1 MNRLTGRLESATVDA
16 EEEVT
21 SSFTAPLP
29 SPVAARGMPA
39 APAPAAAAPAAA
51 DPAVLA
57 FESDLEGTFA
67 NMDAYAD
74 SVTTTASP
82 SQALTRFSMAISTI
96 STQQAVMRSF
106 AEKHFEKEGSD
117 ALLFR
122 EVPKWIKYDRIS
134 GYRYRIVRA
143 ALSPSH
149 SLPPLAPPRRQGRG
163 FGGGGDA
170 HGGGHAQPAA
180 EAAAACAP
188 GRRLSHSRRPAS
200 LAHAQVT
207 SVQDPSDAF
216 ESFHDHVESIGF
228 PGASGWADSIGDV
241 AIHYLGRNWA
251 VFSKVYPF
259 AEQADARAA
268 HSDVLLLGSTQHV
281 MVTPMCAYRI
291 GAEGLQQKTTAVDCL
306 TCAAPRA
313 HRPHKQRCACHP
325 EGPDGSGLPPR
336 VARPLSARPAAR
348 PSPARHRSRRP
359 ARIKSPGSNRPDQ
372 IARITSP
379 GSHRSDRVG

>member
-1 MNRLTGRLESATVDA
+1 
-16 EEEVT
+16 
-21 SSFTAPLP
+21 
-29 SPVAARGMPA
+29 
-39 APAPAAAAPAAA
+39 
-51 DPAVLA
+51 
-57 FESDLEGTFA
+57 
-67 NMDAYAD
+67 MDAYAD

-134 GYRYRIVRA
+134 GYRYRI
-143 ALSPSH
+143 
-149 SLPPLAPPRRQGRG
+149 
-163 FGGGGDA
+163 
-170 HGGGHAQPAA
+170 
-180 EAAAACAP
+180 
-188 GRRLSHSRRPAS
+188 
-200 LAHAQVT
+200 VT

-306 TCAAPRA
+306 TSDGALGKPKTVSVAKLPSAVTNRLYLSWGHDASDFASEVGAYRFDLSALLEEEKNQSVATKAGRFISGLAARFANAGATRVDERWVRYPAAPLVPSYYAQLLATASGMSDEERMARELIEPRA
-313 HRPHKQRCACHP
+313 T
-325 EGPDGSGLPPR
+325 PR
-336 VARPLSARPAAR
+336 GGASESVTVDIELKA
-348 PSPARHRSRRP
+348 
-359 ARIKSPGSNRPDQ
+359 
-372 IARITSP
+372 
-379 GSHRSDRVG
+379 

>member
-1 MNRLTGRLESATVDA
+1 
-16 EEEVT
+16 
-21 SSFTAPLP
+21 
-29 SPVAARGMPA
+29 MPA
-39 APAPAAAAPAAA
+39 APAAAPA

-67 NMDAYAD
+67 KMDAYAD
-74 SVTTTASP
+74 SAATNSSP

-134 GYRYRIVRA
+134 GYRYRIIT
-143 ALSPSH
+143 SIE
-149 SLPPLAPPRRQGRG
+149 
-163 FGGGGDA
+163 D
-170 HGGGHAQPAA
+170 PA
-180 EAAAACAP
+180 
-188 GRRLSHSRRPAS
+188 
-200 LAHAQVT
+200 
-207 SVQDPSDAF
+207 DAF
-216 ESFHDHVESIGF
+216 ESFSAHVESIGF

-259 AEQADARAA
+259 AEQADARTA

-291 GAEGLQQKTTAVDCL
+291 GTGGLQQKDTTVDCL
-306 TCAAPRA
+306 TCDGALGKPKTLSVAKLPSAVTNRLYLTWGHEASDFASEVQAHRFDLSALLEERTHETMAHKAGKFLSGLAAKFANAGATRVDEHWVRYPAAPLVPSYYAQLLATASGMTDEERMARELIEPRA
-313 HRPHKQRCACHP
+313 T
-325 EGPDGSGLPPR
+325 PR
-336 VARPLSARPAAR
+336 GGASESVIDIELKA
-348 PSPARHRSRRP
+348 
-359 ARIKSPGSNRPDQ
+359 
-372 IARITSP
+372 
-379 GSHRSDRVG
+379 